1 MSYTMTFDAS
11 HKVGRGGHAQ
21 RFFRHIAREADQ
33 HAGFH
38 FVQLNKNI
46 VPGRTHNNRTLIND
60 GAGDFRKLKSVDG
73 KPPSNE
79 FQTYLNS
86 RLATVKRPLRKDA
99 ILVRGLIL
107 QLDPK
112 WFDEFNPNWRTH
124 GPNEEAVDYMGASF
138 DWATKE
144 FGQENV
150 LGFSLHLDE
159 YNPQLQVLI
168 TPVTPDG
175 RLSQKD
181 FFKGPGDLRR
191 QHKDL
196 REHMAA
202 AGYDVEARVT
212 ERSRERL
219 SSSEFQA
226 KADRLRDAT
235 ADAEAEKAAYE
246 TMLVSLANRSK
257 NLDAREEALDEERRQ
272 LEADRAALRPIERA
286 LTQDSRAAQLARVA
300 AEQMLARADEEREHL
315 RTTNERLE
323 HVPPDVDRWLDKK
336 KFGGQRLREVYDADM
351 KRAKTVRREAQG
363 LIDRGTDFST
373 RSGKT
378 ELPFR

>member
-33 HAGFH
+33 QAGFH
-38 FVQLNKNI
+38 FAQANKNI
-46 VPGRTHNNRTLIND
+46 VPERTHNNRTLIND

-86 RLATVKRPLRKDA
+86 RLETVKRPLRKDA

-202 AGYDVEARVT
+202 AGYDVEDRVT
-212 ERSRERL
+212 ERSREHL

-235 ADAEAEKAAYE
+235 ADTEAEKATYE
-246 TMLVSLANRSK
+246 TMLVSLTNRSK
-257 NLDAREEALDEERRQ
+257 NLDQRQVSLSTRETELAAVRAQVQREREAAEEARRAATTVQAAAQRAREEAEQERDQ
-272 LEADRAALRPIERA
+272 LRA
-286 LTQDSRAAQLARVA
+286 
-300 AEQMLARADEEREHL
+300 
-315 RTTNERLE
+315 TNERLQ
-323 HVPPDVDRWLDKK
+323 HVPPEFETWLDRRTSN
-336 KFGGQRLREVYDADM
+336 GEPLRALYQADMARRRAARAEVQRLADGGPSQP
-351 KRAKTVRREAQG
+351 RRSRPEAS
-363 LIDRGTDFST
+363 L
-373 RSGKT
+373 
-378 ELPFR
+378 

>member
-11 HKVGRGGHAQ
+11 HKVGRGGHPQ
-21 RFFRHIAREADQ
+21 RLFRHIAREADQ
-33 HAGFH
+33 QAGFH

-46 VPGRTHNNRTLIND
+46 VPERTHNNRTLIND

-112 WFDEFNPNWRTH
+112 WFDEFNPQWRTH
-124 GPNEEAVDYMGASF
+124 GPNRDAVAYMGASF

-181 FFKGPGDLRR
+181 YFKGPSDLRR

-202 AGYDVEARVT
+202 AGYDVENRVT
-212 ERSRERL
+212 ERSREHL

-226 KADRLRDAT
+226 KADRLRDVT
-235 ADAEAEKAAYE
+235 ADAEAEKATYE
-246 TMLVSLANRSK
+246 TMLVSLTNRSK
-257 NLDAREEALDEERRQ
+257 NLDQRQVSISTRETELAAARAQVQRVREAAEEVRRAATTVQAAAQRAREEAEQERDQ
-272 LEADRAALRPIERA
+272 LRA
-286 LTQDSRAAQLARVA
+286 TK
-300 AEQMLARADEEREHL
+300 
-315 RTTNERLE
+315 ERLQ
-323 HVPPDVDRWLDKK
+323 HVPPEFETWLDRRTSN
-336 KFGGQRLREVYDADM
+336 GEPLRALYQADIARRRAARAEVQRLADGGPNQP
-351 KRAKTVRREAQG
+351 RRSRPEAS
-363 LIDRGTDFST
+363 L
-373 RSGKT
+373 
-378 ELPFR
+378 

>member
-33 HAGFH
+33 QAGFY
-38 FVQLNKNI
+38 FVQANKNI
-46 VPGRTHNNRTLIND
+46 VSGRTHHNRTLIND
-60 GAGDFRKLKSVDG
+60 GVSDFRKLVSVDG
-73 KPPSNE
+73 KPPSSE
-79 FQTYLNS
+79 FQTYLES

-99 ILVRGLIL
+99 VLVRGLVL

-112 WFDEFNPNWRTH
+112 WFDEFNPQWRTH
-124 GPNEEAVDYMGASF
+124 GPNTDAVDYMGASF
-138 DWATKE
+138 DWAIQE

-181 FFKGPGDLRR
+181 YFKGPADLRR
-191 QHKDL
+191 QHKEL

-202 AGYDVEARVT
+202 AGYDVEDRVT
-212 ERSRERL
+212 ERSREHL

-226 KADRLRDAT
+226 KADRLRNAT
-235 ADAEAEKAAYE
+235 AEAEAELAAYE
-246 TMLVSLANRSK
+246 TMQQSIRNRAK
-257 NLDAREEALDEERRQ
+257 NLEQREGVLSSREESITAARESARMAQARAEDLGRDAAAMHAAARRAREEA
-272 LEADRAALRPIERA
+272 EA
-286 LTQDSRAAQLARVA
+286 
-300 AEQMLARADEEREHL
+300 ERERL
-315 RTTNERLE
+315 RELNEKLDRL
-323 HVPPDVDRWLDKK
+323 PPYIERWLDKRRSNGK
-336 KFGGQRLREVYDADM
+336 PLRDVYEADAARERDARADAQRRVDGGTQP
-351 KRAKTVRREAQG
+351 VRQWGREA
-363 LIDRGTDFST
+363 S
-373 RSGKT
+373 K
-378 ELPFR
+378 

>member
-33 HAGFH
+33 QAGSH
-38 FVQLNKNI
+38 FAQSNKNI
-46 VPGRTHNNRTLIND
+46 VPERTHNNRTLIND
-60 GAGDFRKLKSVDG
+60 GRGDFRKLESING
-73 KPPSNE
+73 EPPSDE
-79 FQTYLNS
+79 LLTHLRS

-112 WFDEFNPNWRTH
+112 WFEEFNPNWRTH
-124 GPNEEAVDYMGASF
+124 GPNKEALDYMGASL
-138 DWATKE
+138 DWVTKE
-144 FGQENV
+144 FSHENV

-175 RLSQKD
+175 RLAQKHY
-181 FFKGPGDLRR
+181 FPRPSGLRR

-202 AGYDVEARVT
+202 AGYDVDTHVT
-212 ERSRERL
+212 ERSREHL

-226 KADRLRDAT
+226 KADRLRAAT
-235 ADAEAEKAAYE
+235 ADAEAEKATYE
-246 TMLVSLANRSK
+246 TMLVSLTNRSK
-257 NLDAREEALDEERRQ
+257 NLDQREMSVTNRETELAAAQAQVQRVREVAEEARRAATSAQAAAQRAREEAEQERDQ
-272 LEADRAALRPIERA
+272 LRA
-286 LTQDSRAAQLARVA
+286 
-300 AEQMLARADEEREHL
+300 
-315 RTTNERLE
+315 TNERLQ
-323 HVPPDVDRWLDKK
+323 HVPPEFETWLEKRTSEGQPLRVLYQADMARRRAARAEV
-336 KFGGQRLREVYDADM
+336 QRLMDGDHG
-351 KRAKTVRREAQG
+351 QP
-363 LIDRGTDFST
+363 RGT
-373 RSGKT
+373 RP
-378 ELPFR
+378 EARL

>member
-33 HAGFH
+33 EAGFH
-38 FVQLNKNI
+38 FVQTNKNI
-46 VPGRTHNNRTLIND
+46 VPERTRNNRTLIND
-60 GAGDFRKLKSVDG
+60 GAGDFRQLVSVDG
-73 KPPSNE
+73 RPPSAE
-79 FQTYLNS
+79 FQTYLER

-99 ILVRGLIL
+99 VLVRGLIL

-112 WFDEFNPNWRTH
+112 WFDEFNPDWRTH
-124 GPNEEAVDYMGASF
+124 GPNKDAVDYMGASF

-144 FGQENV
+144 FGQANV

-181 FFKGPGDLRR
+181 YFKGPGDLRR

-202 AGYDVEARVT
+202 AGYDVEDRVT
-212 ERSRERL
+212 ERSREHL

-226 KADRLRDAT
+226 KADRLRGAT
-235 ADAEAEKAAYE
+235 ADAEAERAAYE
-246 TMLVSLANRSK
+246 TLQQSLGNRAK
-257 NLDAREEALDEERRQ
+257 NLDQREATLRSREESLAAAQQKALKAREIADEMGREAAAAQAAARRAREEAE
-272 LEADRAALRPIERA
+272 
-286 LTQDSRAAQLARVA
+286 T
-300 AEQMLARADEEREHL
+300 EREQL
-315 RTTNERLE
+315 RGFNEKLDRL
-323 HVPPDVDRWLDKK
+323 PPYIERWLDKRQSNGK
-336 KFGGQRLREVYDADM
+336 PLREVYEADVA
-351 KRAKTVRREAQG
+351 REHEARVEAQRLVEGSTPRVRRSDREA
-363 LIDRGTDFST
+363 SW
-373 RSGKT
+373 
-378 ELPFR
+378 

>member
-33 HAGFH
+33 QAGFY
-38 FVQLNKNI
+38 FAQANKNI
-46 VPGRTHNNRTLIND
+46 VLERTHNNRTLIND

-79 FQTYLNS
+79 FQTYLNG
-86 RLATVKRPLRKDA
+86 RLETVKRPLRKDA

-124 GPNEEAVDYMGASF
+124 GTNEEAVDYMGASF

-202 AGYDVEARVT
+202 AGYDVEDRVT
-212 ERSRERL
+212 ERSREHL

-235 ADAEAEKAAYE
+235 ADAEAEKATYE
-246 TMLVSLANRSK
+246 TMLVSLTNRAK
-257 NLDAREEALDEERRQ
+257 NLDQRQVSLSTRETELAAVRAQVQREREAAEEARRAATTVQAAAQRAREEAEQERDQ
-272 LEADRAALRPIERA
+272 LRA
-286 LTQDSRAAQLARVA
+286 
-300 AEQMLARADEEREHL
+300 
-315 RTTNERLE
+315 TNERLQ
-323 HVPPDVDRWLDKK
+323 HVPPEFETWLDRRTSN
-336 KFGGQRLREVYDADM
+336 GEPLRALYQADMARRRAARAEVQRLADGGPSQP
-351 KRAKTVRREAQG
+351 RPSRPEAI
-363 LIDRGTDFST
+363 L
-373 RSGKT
+373 
-378 ELPFR
+378 